1 MLVRRRLIVHGVVQG
16 VGFRAWV
23 WRAAQQRGVAGR
35 ARNRPDGTVEVVL
48 EGEPDEVDAVVRAC
62 REGPRSAVVTEV
74 ELFEEEPEGLSGFSA
89 G

>member
-1 MLVRRRLIVHGVVQG
+1 MLVRRRLVVHGVVQG

-48 EGEPDEVDAVVRAC
+48 EGEPDEVDAIVRAC
-62 REGPRSAVVTEV
+62 REGPRGAVVTEV
-74 ELFEEEPEGLSGFSA
+74 ELSIEEPQGLVGFRA
-89 G
+89 D

>member
-1 MLVRRRLIVHGVVQG
+1 MLVRNRVIVRGVVQG

-23 WRAAQQRGVAGR
+23 WRAASQRDVAGR

-48 EGEPDEVDAVVRAC
+48 EGEPEAVEALVHAC
-62 REGPRSAVVTEV
+62 REGPRGAVVTEIEV
-74 ELFEEEPEGLSGFSA
+74 FDEEPEGLTGFSA

>member
-1 MLVRRRLIVHGVVQG
+1 MLIRRRLVVHGVVQG

-23 WRAAQQRGVAGR
+23 WRAASQRDIAGR

-48 EGEPDEVDAVVRAC
+48 EGEQEAVDEVVRAC

-74 ELFEEEPEGLSGFSA
+74 EVSDEEPEGLAGFSA

>member
-1 MLVRRRLIVHGVVQG
+1 MLVRRRLVVHGVVQG

-35 ARNRPDGTVEVVL
+35 ARNRPDGTVEVVV
-48 EGEPDEVDAVVRAC
+48 EGEPEAVEAVVRAC
-62 REGPRSAVVTEV
+62 REGPRGAVVTEV
-74 ELFEEEPEGLSGFSA
+74 EVSTEDPEGLSGFSA

>member
-1 MLVRRRLIVHGVVQG
+1 VPVRRRLVVHGVVQG

-23 WRAAQQRGVAGR
+23 WRAASQRGVAGR

-48 EGEPDEVDAVVRAC
+48 EGEPEAVEAIVRAS
-62 REGPRSAVVTEV
+62 REGPRGAVVIEV
-74 ELFEEEPEGLSGFSA
+74 EVFAEEPEGLSGFSA